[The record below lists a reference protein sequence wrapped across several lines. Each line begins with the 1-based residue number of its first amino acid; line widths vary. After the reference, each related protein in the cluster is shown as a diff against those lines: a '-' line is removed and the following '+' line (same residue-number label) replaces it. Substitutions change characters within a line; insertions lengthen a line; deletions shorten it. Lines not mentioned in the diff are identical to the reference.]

1 MGPIKPNITLI
12 KRITMIEQRRKE
24 LVSDYLF
31 LRALGWM
38 SSGWGKNIKIFLLSK
53 PYSLTRLQFPPL
65 SGEGNMWQKQ

>member
-38 SSGWGKNIKIFLLSK
+38 SSGWEKKH
-53 PYSLTRLQFPPL
+53 
-65 SGEGNMWQKQ
+65 